1 MSVPVPDAWTLTSP
15 AHANS
20 RSLPASTCRRR
31 SLCVKCYGVNAPESS
46 FYPMVNANQR
56 VHTQLPCWPERW
68 QLNIW
73 VTPWMGWWFP
83 CHLLE
88 AASRRKHSC
97 LQWDERTCRHT
108 QLPRGT
114 HTALPRGTHS
124 SSEAHT
130 APQRGPKTRERVLLP
145 LHVIPHLC
153 QFYRHLKWWTSR

>member
-97 LQWDERTCRHT
+97 LQWDDCTFIGLLLLLYIPASLLVHPESSV
-108 QLPRGT
+108 
-114 HTALPRGTHS
+114 ALTLFS
-124 SSEAHT
+124 SGKS
-130 APQRGPKTRERVLLP
+130 LLLAEP
-145 LHVIPHLC
+145 GLNQTI
-153 QFYRHLKWWTSR
+153 